1 MSRAVPLSTIVLL
14 LLPPLFW
21 AGNAVVG
28 RALVGHFPPLAL
40 SFARWAL
47 ALALL
52 APFVIGAVRKNWS
65 AIRAHLP
72 LLALTAFLGVGCYNS
87 LQYVALQTST
97 AVNATLIGA
106 SGPIM
111 TLLVGAAWFN
121 SPVRHRQGAGAAL
134 SALGVLWVI
143 ARGEPVNLLRLHFA
157 TGDMIML
164 VATFTW
170 SIYTWLLRTRR
181 PPLPLSAFLFVQIA
195 LGAAMILPFALAE
208 YALTGA
214 TAAPTAGN
222 AAALL
227 YVALLPSL
235 VAYYCWDRG
244 VARAG
249 AVLPMYFVNLTP
261 VLAGLLSWLLLGESV
276 GWYHLAGGALILVG
290 IHLAAQPAPT

>member
-1 MSRAVPLSTIVLL
+1 MSRPLSPSTLVLL

-52 APFVIGAVRKNWS
+52 APFAIGAVRNHRA

-72 LLALTAFLGVGCYNS
+72 VLALTALLGVGCYNS
-87 LQYVALQTST
+87 LQYLALQTST

-134 SALGVLWVI
+134 SVMGVLWVVE
-143 ARGEPVNLLRLHFA
+143 A
-157 TGDMIML
+157 
-164 VATFTW
+164 
-170 SIYTWLLRTRR
+170 
-181 PPLPLSAFLFVQIA
+181 
-195 LGAAMILPFALAE
+195 
-208 YALTGA
+208 
-214 TAAPTAGN
+214 
-222 AAALL
+222 
-227 YVALLPSL
+227 
-235 VAYYCWDRG
+235 
-244 VARAG
+244 
-249 AVLPMYFVNLTP
+249 
-261 VLAGLLSWLLLGESV
+261 
-276 GWYHLAGGALILVG
+276 
-290 IHLAAQPAPT
+290 